1 MIITALIRKTSFY
14 NQKLSN
20 LNFIKSE
27 LTNKCIGV
35 GAVKWIVKHTFFK
48 FFNQTIKFHRNM
60 KTSDIKN
67 IRNEMT
73 KAEIDHLFAFIFV
86 SISIVVQFYNQKY
99 ALVLTLL
106 IVNIVMNLYPALLQQ
121 QNKRRIDKLI
131 SRFENV

>member
-1 MIITALIRKTSFY
+1 
-14 NQKLSN
+14 
-20 LNFIKSE
+20 
-27 LTNKCIGV
+27 
-35 GAVKWIVKHTFFK
+35 
-48 FFNQTIKFHRNM
+48 M

>member
-1 MIITALIRKTSFY
+1 M
-14 NQKLSN
+14 
-20 LNFIKSE
+20 
-27 LTNKCIGV
+27 
-35 GAVKWIVKHTFFK
+35 KWIVKHTFFK